1 MYSIV
6 TVHILVPMLLSV
18 TFNEI
23 AILRVWI
30 SFRARDFVANWIR
43 WLCPFPF
50 VAVPVCCRFGF
61 GRSSVWPF
69 RFVAISVCGRLDFGC
84 SGLWPVWPKNEW
96 EHRLTALWTTPN
108 VNAHSFLGI
117 KHSVIRIVFLPY
129 SCCKSYFYWKTL
141 PCYRRSCNT
150 CPHTDACH
158 RTVDKAQAH
167 ITPICAINFCFTEEW
182 HITRVVWKMETE
194 DWFCK
199 IFDIWQYPLIGLQ
212 MLTIELLS

>member
-1 MYSIV
+1 MAVSI
-6 TVHILVPMLLSV
+6 
-18 TFNEI
+18 
-23 AILRVWI
+23 
-30 SFRARDFVANWIR
+30 
-43 WLCPFPF
+43 
-50 VAVPVCCRFGF
+50 PVC
-61 GRSSVWPF
+61 GRSGLLPF
-69 RFVAISVCGRLDFGC
+69 RFWTFQCVAISVCGRLDFGC

-108 VNAHSFLGI
+108 VNVHSFLGI

-167 ITPICAINFCFTEEW
+167 ITPIFAINFCFTEESHIYGGVEGPPHIFFRHHAISYGW
-182 HITRVVWKMETE
+182 HSNSSVGDSNYCYVIRRT
-194 DWFCK
+194 
-199 IFDIWQYPLIGLQ
+199 Y
-212 MLTIELLS
+212 